1 MTRIA
6 LPIQDSDV
14 SVSRPLKGGSMKFMQ
29 QDCALTL
36 QEGLNEL
43 YLNAP
48 EVARVSQLKGKT
60 FHDHDLTHV
69 IFGCD
74 TSLKG
79 EILLNPWI
87 LFGTTI
93 TRGEL
98 SAYAADP
105 EVKRLNQEGFDLLGG
120 RLKAYML
127 FVIYYLPLYVWIWIK
142 HIRPMR
148 TKWPHSSVTR
158 DMLATPLDQLRRDY
172 GIRLFR

>member
-1 MTRIA
+1 
-6 LPIQDSDV
+6 
-14 SVSRPLKGGSMKFMQ
+14 MKCMQ

-93 TRGEL
+93 TRSEL

-105 EVKRLNQEGFDLLGG
+105 EVKRLNQEGMF
-120 RLKAYML
+120 
-127 FVIYYLPLYVWIWIK
+127 
-142 HIRPMR
+142 
-148 TKWPHSSVTR
+148 T
-158 DMLATPLDQLRRDY
+158 
-172 GIRLFR
+172 